1 MQYLE
6 LASYNSV
13 KMMGFFFRETF
24 KKTAPYEAMYNAW
37 PWTYGLSLHVDS
49 DATVEGKSGF
59 TVCRKSL

>member
-1 MQYLE
+1 
-6 LASYNSV
+6 
-13 KMMGFFFRETF
+13 MGFFFRETF